1 MPRLFNLCTSFLVF
15 LTKVFH
21 TDYKRI
27 SVWINIYIQGIV
39 LFIAATVFFI
49 TLLIKTNYPT
59 VLTWLLYLFT
69 VSQMFVVVWACYRYR
84 PPLEKAFDKCY
95 WDLVHLSAKTHISY
109 TSLNIL
115 IFIALYL
122 LIIVSDILIVCC
134 LIKNC

>member
-1 MPRLFNLCTSFLVF
+1 MSRLFNLCTSFLVF

-39 LFIAATVFFI
+39 LLIAATVFFI

-95 WDLVHLSAKTHISY
+95 LDLVHLSSRIHLSY
-109 TSLNIL
+109 TLLNII
-115 IFIALYL
+115 IFIIIYL
-122 LIIVSDILIVCC
+122 ILVFLDIYLIVT
-134 LIKNC
+134 I